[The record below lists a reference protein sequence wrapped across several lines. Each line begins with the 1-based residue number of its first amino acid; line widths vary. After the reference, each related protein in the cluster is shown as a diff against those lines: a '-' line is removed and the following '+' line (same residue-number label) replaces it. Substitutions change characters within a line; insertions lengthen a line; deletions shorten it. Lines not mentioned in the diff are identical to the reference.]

1 MATLRTMS
9 PPAKRL
15 LRPERVRKVPRSF
28 SWVDH
33 HLIREGHLERL
44 EPCEILLYF
53 FLVLVGDHQG
63 LSYYSSR
70 SISRYLKLTPE
81 EIESAR
87 TSLCERSLIAYKAPL
102 YQVLS
107 LPERTGAPASRP
119 AARRAGEPVS
129 LGVILTSLLGKK
141 FHG

>member
-1 MATLRTMS
+1 M
-9 PPAKRL
+9 
-15 LRPERVRKVPRSF
+15 RKVPRSF

-33 HLIREGHLERL
+33 RLIREGHLERL
-44 EPCEILLYF
+44 EHCETLLYF

-87 TSLCERSLIAYKAPL
+87 TSLCERSLIAYQAPL

-107 LPERTGAPASRP
+107 LPERTGALASPP
-119 AARRAGEPVS
+119 AARRVGEPVS
-129 LGVILTSLLGKK
+129 IGVILTNLLGKK
-141 FHG
+141 SHG

>member
-1 MATLRTMS
+1 MS
-9 PPAKRL
+9 PPAKHL

-33 HLIREGHLERL
+33 RLIRDGHLERL
-44 EPCEILLYF
+44 QPGEILLYF

-63 LSYYSSR
+63 LSFYSPR
-70 SISRYLKLTPE
+70 SISRQLKLTPE

-107 LPERTGAPASRP
+107 LPERTDAPASRP
-119 AARRAGEPVS
+119 SARRGGEAVS
-129 LGVILTSLLGKK
+129 IGEILSSLLGKK
-141 FHG
+141 PVD